1 MGRKEKQ
8 ALLNQAEDAVEHAD
22 YVEGSS
28 KDYGGSGS
36 ESGDEPQEATE
47 LSGEEDSEEYA
58 SEGEGDQGLKTV
70 QPLSGEA
77 LAKFEKAQQ
86 KAGII
91 YISRIPPG
99 MRPAKVKHLMSNY
112 GKVGRVFLQ
121 QEDPKRAYLRKKHTA
136 TKKVHYT
143 EGWVEF
149 ESKHVARSVA
159 EMLNAQPIGGKKG
172 TRWRDDIW
180 TMKYLPKFKW
190 NMLTEQ
196 VAQEAAAH
204 TARLRVELSQ
214 SKAEQR
220 DYLRNVELARVL
232 EKRAQRKRKSE
243 SNEAETTR
251 TTSKVI
257 EDHVPPKIKKA
268 RIQGANPDVRRT
280 SGETLN
286 NVLSSVRGPERVVS
300 HSPQPPRMSSWPPP
314 GYVPPGS
321 APGSRSPTD
330 ANVPMKYPPGPDY
343 YPNDGWG
350 SRDREFERDRDGWGR
365 DRDLHEYE
373 RRRPDWEN
381 RRAQGRTRSRS
392 PSGEDGRLKRRRSV
406 SPSNDRDRYDPR
418 PRFDEHGTSPG
429 RGRGPLDPY
438 SVDIPVSFRAFCEW
452 YRYHNPEAAQ
462 EEEKVKREASEAG
475 KELDKAADP
484 MRAHFDAYKRKML
497 LKQNNMLFNAHK
509 SQVWFIER
517 YDPATEHVTLRD
529 RIKAEGRKGRTAR
542 FVQELEEGKYD
553 PVMED
558 PTTATTED
566 KPEGSPRAEGRAE
579 STNELDFDIEN
590 DDEGNSKP
598 TAEVTENGKAKEGP
612 QGGRDVECSMET
624 EGNQVMIRTLPP
636 DIGRVKLEQALNT
649 IPGFVY
655 VTFGEPTFK
664 KNFYRAAWIRFADDA
679 DMDQVMNSLSELK
692 IDNFKL
698 HTTRIVRPF
707 TGRARITPSAAC
719 HPQRLTKD
727 LARAKQLAHIYE
739 EESRVLN
746 RVQDVSETANGET
759 DDESSLGS
767 GCEHVE
773 RRFEKLVAELE
784 EKEGG
789 SDGPNFA
796 AKSLGV
802 QLDLYLAYL
811 RTAFNCCYY
820 CAARAD
826 FPEELQRRCLKHTR
840 PNVIVPASDP
850 LSDERWLEW
859 LDHKIAVLAE
869 PDKVDPAEY
878 GAKNYDDELS
888 RCVEEHI
895 KQEEEGKFRC
905 KTCTKLFK
913 ATSFVEKHIA
923 NKHPELTQELDTIP
937 FFNNFALDPHHIQ
950 IPKLPPGPDPRAPP
964 LPRMTYPMGDPRH
977 MYPMGGPPP
986 YGYRPPS
993 PPGYRGYP
1001 PPFDPYYAGYGPP
1014 QAYGRPRSPMRGGG
1028 PRLSDRVGEYAPPD
1042 PMLAGL
1048 PPRPVPA
1055 QGLDM
1060 PAGPPGRPLP
1070 PPDARED
1077 PRASAG
1083 RKSYHDMDGVAEGD
1097 VELMY

>member
-1 MGRKEKQ
+1 
-8 ALLNQAEDAVEHAD
+8 
-22 YVEGSS
+22 
-28 KDYGGSGS
+28 
-36 ESGDEPQEATE
+36 
-47 LSGEEDSEEYA
+47 
-58 SEGEGDQGLKTV
+58 
-70 QPLSGEA
+70 
-77 LAKFEKAQQ
+77 
-86 KAGII
+86 
-91 YISRIPPG
+91 
-99 MRPAKVKHLMSNY
+99 
-112 GKVGRVFLQ
+112 
-121 QEDPKRAYLRKKHTA
+121 
-136 TKKVHYT
+136 
-143 EGWVEF
+143 
-149 ESKHVARSVA
+149 
-159 EMLNAQPIGGKKG
+159 
-172 TRWRDDIW
+172 
-180 TMKYLPKFKW
+180 
-190 NMLTEQ
+190 
-196 VAQEAAAH
+196 
-204 TARLRVELSQ
+204 
-214 SKAEQR
+214 
-220 DYLRNVELARVL
+220 
-232 EKRAQRKRKSE
+232 
-243 SNEAETTR
+243 
-251 TTSKVI
+251 
-257 EDHVPPKIKKA
+257 
-268 RIQGANPDVRRT
+268 
-280 SGETLN
+280 
-286 NVLSSVRGPERVVS
+286 
-300 HSPQPPRMSSWPPP
+300 MSSWPPP
-314 GYVPPGS
+314 GYVPPSS
-321 APGSRSPTD
+321 APGSRSPAD
-330 ANVPMKYPPGPDY
+330 ANGPMKYPPGPEH

-350 SRDREFERDRDGWGR
+350 SRDRELDRERDGWGR
-365 DRDLHEYE
+365 DREWNDYD
-373 RRRPDWEN
+373 RRRPDWEP
-381 RRAQGRTRSRS
+381 RRGQGRTRSRS
-392 PSGEDGRLKRRRSV
+392 PGGEDGRLKRRRSV
-406 SPSNDRDRYDPR
+406 SPLNDRERYDPR
-418 PRFDEHGTSPG
+418 PRFDEHGHHGDHPRRHRSPG

-452 YRYHNPEAAQ
+452 YRYHHPEAAQ

-475 KELDKAADP
+475 KELDKASDP
-484 MRAHFDAYKRKML
+484 IRAQFDAYKRKML

-509 SQVWFIER
+509 NQVWFVER
-517 YDPATEHVTLRD
+517 YDPAAEHVALRD

-553 PVMED
+553 PVVED
-558 PTTATTED
+558 PATVTAED
-566 KPEGSPRAEGRAE
+566 KPAGSPRAEGGVDA
-579 STNELDFDIEN
+579 TNDNEMDFDN
-590 DDEGNSKP
+590 DNEEEGNSKP
-598 TAEVTENGKAKEGP
+598 TAETTENGKAKEGP

-746 RVQDVSETANGET
+746 RVQDVSETANGEPE
-759 DDESSLGS
+759 DESSLGS

-796 AKSLGV
+796 AKSLGI

-964 LPRMTYPMGDPRH
+964 PPRMPYPMGDPRHIELSRCVEDHIKQEEEGKFRCKTCTKLFKATSFVEKHIANKHPELTGELETIPFFNNFALDPHHIQIPKLPPGPDPRAPPPPRMNYPMGDPRH

-1001 PPFDPYYAGYGPP
+1001 PPFDPYYAGYAGPP
-1014 QAYGRPRSPMRGGG
+1014 QPYGRPRSPMRGGG
-1028 PRLSDRVGEYAPPD
+1028 ARLSDRLGEYAPPD
-1042 PMLAGL
+1042 HMLAGL
-1048 PPRPVPA
+1048 PPRPAPP
-1055 QGLDM
+1055 QGLNL
-1060 PAGPPGRPLP
+1060 PVGPPGRPLP

>member
-1 MGRKEKQ
+1 MDQRTKPA
-8 ALLNQAEDAVEHAD
+8 ALNREESADVD

-28 KDYGGSGS
+28 KDHD
-36 ESGDEPQEATE
+36 ESGASSEDNDYQEESEASDEEG
-47 LSGEEDSEEYA
+47 LEEHAYEE
-58 SEGEGDQGLKTV
+58 EVGKGLDKTV
-70 QPLSGEA
+70 RPLSGES
-77 LAKFEKAQQ
+77 LAEFEKAQQ

-149 ESKHVARSVA
+149 ESKHVARHSM
-159 EMLNAQPIGGKKG
+159 E
-172 TRWRDDIW
+172 DDIW

-214 SKAEQR
+214 SKTEQR

-232 EKRAQRKRKSE
+232 EKRAQRKRKTDSD
-243 SNEAETTR
+243 EAGRVT
-251 TTSKVI
+251 TTSKTT
-257 EDHVPPKIKKA
+257 EDRGPPKTKKPRA
-268 RIQGANPDVRRT
+268 SQSTAANHKNS

-286 NVLSSVRGPERVVS
+286 TWSVRKRLGDWGPERVVS
-300 HSPQPPRMSSWPPP
+300 PIHHNHDGESKQSLSASKRQILVLNHVILASPRLCSPQLCPWVSL
-314 GYVPPGS
+314 
-321 APGSRSPTD
+321 AHD
-330 ANVPMKYPPGPDY
+330 ANGPMKYPPGPDY

-350 SRDREFERDRDGWGR
+350 SRDREYDRERTAGAAIENGTSMTDA
-365 DRDLHEYE
+365 DLTGNIVVPKAVVAAVVPVEK
-373 RRRPDWEN
+373 
-381 RRAQGRTRSRS
+381 T
-392 PSGEDGRLKRRRSV
+392 RRRSV
-406 SPSNDRDRYDPR
+406 SPTNERERYDPR
-418 PRFDEHGTSPG
+418 PRFDEHGTLSRRASTPPQVPN
-429 RGRGPLDPY
+429 RGRGPMDPY

-452 YRYHNPEAAQ
+452 YRYHHPEAAQ

-475 KELDKAADP
+475 KELDKASDP

-517 YDPATEHVTLRD
+517 YDPQRNMVPCVTESR
-529 RIKAEGRKGRTAR
+529 RGPKGRTAR

-553 PVMED
+553 PVVED
-558 PTTATTED
+558 PTTVTTEP
-566 KPEGSPRAEGRAE
+566 KPASSPRAEGVD
-579 STNELDFDIEN
+579 TNDNELDFDHDN
-590 DDEGNSKP
+590 DDEGNPKP
-598 TAEVTENGKAKEGP
+598 ATEATENGKVKEGP

-649 IPGFVY
+649 ISGFV
-655 VTFGEPTFK
+655 
-664 KNFYRAAWIRFADDA
+664 FADDA

-739 EESRVLN
+739 EESRALN
-746 RVQDVSETANGET
+746 RVQDVSETANGEAE
-759 DDESSLGS
+759 DESSLGS

-773 RRFEKLVAELE
+773 RRFEKLVAEME

-796 AKSLGV
+796 AKSLSI

-840 PNVIVPASDP
+840 PNVIVPASEP

-869 PDKVDPAEY
+869 PEKVDPAEY

-888 RCVEEHI
+888 VALR
-895 KQEEEGKFRC
+895 
-905 KTCTKLFK
+905 T
-913 ATSFVEKHIA
+913 TSFVEKHIA
-923 NKHPELTQELDTIP
+923 NKHPELTQELETIP
-937 FFNNFALDPHHIQ
+937 FFNNFALDSSHPDSQTPSWTRPKSATSAPYALPNGRSTPHV
-950 IPKLPPGPDPRAPP
+950 
-964 LPRMTYPMGDPRH
+964 
-977 MYPMGGPPP
+977 PMGGPPP

-1001 PPFDPYYAGYGPP
+1001 PPFDPYYAAYGPP
-1014 QAYGRPRSPMRGGG
+1014 QPYARPRSPMRGNG
-1028 PRLSDRVGEYAPPD
+1028 PRLGERLGDYAPPD
-1042 PMLAGL
+1042 HMLAGL
-1048 PPRPVPA
+1048 PPRPPTT
-1055 QGLDM
+1055 GLDM
-1060 PAGPPGRPLP
+1060 PSGTAARPMP

>member
-1 MGRKEKQ
+1 
-8 ALLNQAEDAVEHAD
+8 
-22 YVEGSS
+22 
-28 KDYGGSGS
+28 
-36 ESGDEPQEATE
+36 
-47 LSGEEDSEEYA
+47 
-58 SEGEGDQGLKTV
+58 
-70 QPLSGEA
+70 
-77 LAKFEKAQQ
+77 
-86 KAGII
+86 
-91 YISRIPPG
+91 
-99 MRPAKVKHLMSNY
+99 
-112 GKVGRVFLQ
+112 
-121 QEDPKRAYLRKKHTA
+121 
-136 TKKVHYT
+136 
-143 EGWVEF
+143 
-149 ESKHVARSVA
+149 
-159 EMLNAQPIGGKKG
+159 
-172 TRWRDDIW
+172 
-180 TMKYLPKFKW
+180 
-190 NMLTEQ
+190 
-196 VAQEAAAH
+196 
-204 TARLRVELSQ
+204 
-214 SKAEQR
+214 
-220 DYLRNVELARVL
+220 
-232 EKRAQRKRKSE
+232 
-243 SNEAETTR
+243 
-251 TTSKVI
+251 
-257 EDHVPPKIKKA
+257 
-268 RIQGANPDVRRT
+268 
-280 SGETLN
+280 
-286 NVLSSVRGPERVVS
+286 
-300 HSPQPPRMSSWPPP
+300 MSSWPPP
-314 GYVPPGS
+314 GYVPPSS

-330 ANVPMKYPPGPDY
+330 ANGPMKYPPGSDY
-343 YPNDGWG
+343 YPNDGWA
-350 SRDREFERDRDGWGR
+350 RDREFDRDRDGWGR
-365 DRDLHEYE
+365 DRDWNDYD
-373 RRRPDWEN
+373 RRRPDWEY
-381 RRAQGRTRSRS
+381 RRGPGRTRSRS
-392 PSGEDGRLKRRRSV
+392 PSGEDGRLKRRRST

-418 PRFDEHGTSPG
+418 PRFEEHGYHGDHPRRHRSPG

-452 YRYHNPEAAQ
+452 YRYHHPEVAQ
-462 EEEKVKREASEAG
+462 EEEKAKREASEAG
-475 KELDKAADP
+475 KELDKASDP

-497 LKQNNMLFNAHK
+497 LKQASNNMLFNAHK
-509 SQVWFIER
+509 NQVWFIER
-517 YDPATEHVTLRD
+517 YDPASEYVTLRD

-553 PVMED
+553 PVVED
-558 PTTATTED
+558 PTTVTTED
-566 KPEGSPRAEGRAE
+566 KPPGSPRAEGVD
-579 STNELDFDIEN
+579 STHDNELDFDN
-590 DDEGNSKP
+590 GDDEEGNSKP
-598 TAEVTENGKAKEGP
+598 TADAIENGKAKEGP

-739 EESRVLN
+739 EESRALN
-746 RVQDVSETANGET
+746 RVQDVSESASGEAE
-759 DDESSLGS
+759 DESSLGS

-796 AKSLGV
+796 AKSLGI

-950 IPKLPPGPDPRAPP
+950 IPKLPPGPDPRVPP
-964 LPRMTYPMGDPRH
+964 PPRMSYPMGDPRH
-977 MYPMGGPPP
+977 MYPMGVPPP

-1001 PPFDPYYAGYGPP
+1001 PPFDPYYAAYGPP
-1014 QAYGRPRSPMRGGG
+1014 QPYGRPRSPMRNG
-1028 PRLSDRVGEYAPPD
+1028 PRLSDRLGEYAPPGH
-1042 PMLAGL
+1042 MLAGL
-1048 PPRPVPA
+1048 PPRPPVPGGDA
-1055 QGLDM
+1055 
-1060 PAGPPGRPLP
+1060 PAVPPGRPLP

-1077 PRASAG
+1077 PRASGG

>member
-1 MGRKEKQ
+1 MDQRTKPA
-8 ALLNQAEDAVEHAD
+8 ALNREESADAD

-28 KDYGGSGS
+28 KDHD
-36 ESGDEPQEATE
+36 ESGASSEDNDYQEESEASDEEG
-47 LSGEEDSEEYA
+47 LEEHAYEE
-58 SEGEGDQGLKTV
+58 EVGKGLDKTV
-70 QPLSGEA
+70 RPLSGES
-77 LAKFEKAQQ
+77 LAEFEKAQQ

-214 SKAEQR
+214 SKTEQR

-232 EKRAQRKRKSE
+232 EKRAQRKRKTDSD
-243 SNEAETTR
+243 EAGRVTTISK
-251 TTSKVI
+251 TT
-257 EDHVPPKIKKA
+257 EDRGPPKTKKPRA
-268 RIQGANPDVRRT
+268 SQITAANHKNS

-286 NVLSSVRGPERVVS
+286 TWSVRKRLGDWGPERIVS
-300 HSPQPPRMSSWPPP
+300 PIHHNHDGESKQSLS
-314 GYVPPGS
+314 S

-330 ANVPMKYPPGPDY
+330 ANGPMKYPPGLDY

-350 SRDREFERDRDGWGR
+350 SRDREYDRERDGWGR
-365 DRDLHEYE
+365 DREWNEHD
-373 RRRPDWEN
+373 RRRPDWEY
-381 RRAQGRTRSRS
+381 RRTQGRGRSRS
-392 PSGEDGRLKRRRSV
+392 PGGEDGRLKRRRSV
-406 SPSNDRDRYDPR
+406 SPTNERERYDPR
-418 PRFDEHGTSPG
+418 PRFDEHGTSPN
-429 RGRGPLDPY
+429 RGRGPMDPY

-452 YRYHNPEAAQ
+452 YRYHHPEAAQ

-475 KELDKAADP
+475 KELDKASDP

-517 YDPATEHVTLRD
+517 YDPATEYGALRD

-553 PVMED
+553 PVVED
-558 PTTATTED
+558 PTTVTTEP
-566 KPEGSPRAEGRAE
+566 KPASSPRAEGVD
-579 STNELDFDIEN
+579 TNDNELDFDHDN
-590 DDEGNSKP
+590 DDEGNPKP
-598 TAEVTENGKAKEGP
+598 ATEATENGKVKEGP

-649 IPGFVY
+649 ISGFVY

-739 EESRVLN
+739 EESRALN
-746 RVQDVSETANGET
+746 RVQDVSETANGEAE
-759 DDESSLGS
+759 DESSLGS

-796 AKSLGV
+796 AKSLSI

-840 PNVIVPASDP
+840 PNVIVPASEP

-869 PDKVDPAEY
+869 PEKVDPAEY

-888 RCVEEHI
+888 RCVEEYI

-923 NKHPELTQELDTIP
+923 NKHPELTQELETIP

-964 LPRMTYPMGDPRH
+964 PPRMPYPMGDPRH

-1001 PPFDPYYAGYGPP
+1001 PPFDPYYAAYGPP
-1014 QAYGRPRSPMRGGG
+1014 QPYARPRSPMRGNG
-1028 PRLSDRVGEYAPPD
+1028 PRLGERLGDYAPPD
-1042 PMLAGL
+1042 HMLAGL
-1048 PPRPVPA
+1048 PPRPPTT
-1055 QGLDM
+1055 GLDM
-1060 PAGPPGRPLP
+1060 PSGTAARPMP

>member
-1 MGRKEKQ
+1 MGRKDKLA
-8 ALLNQAEDAVEHAD
+8 ALERVMESAD
-22 YVEGSS
+22 EIGYVEGSS
-28 KDYGGSGS
+28 RDHNTS
-36 ESGDEPQEATE
+36 EALNEDKRCQDETEASDE
-47 LSGEEDSEEYA
+47 ESPEEYVSEEEDQEHSGKIVE
-58 SEGEGDQGLKTV
+58 
-70 QPLSGEA
+70 PLSGET
-77 LAKFEKAQQ
+77 LVEFEKAQK

-91 YISRIPPG
+91 YISRIPP
-99 MRPAKVKHLMSNY
+99 
-112 GKVGRVFLQ
+112 GRVFLQ

-172 TRWRDDIW
+172 SRWRDDIW

-232 EKRAQRKRKSE
+232 EKRKRKTDSDE
-243 SNEAETTR
+243 VGTVT
-251 TTSKVI
+251 TTSKVT
-257 EDHVPPKIKKA
+257 EDRTPPKAKKA
-268 RIQGANPDVRRT
+268 RN
-280 SGETLN
+280 
-286 NVLSSVRGPERVVS
+286 
-300 HSPQPPRMSSWPPP
+300 
-314 GYVPPGS
+314 YF
-321 APGSRSPTD
+321 
-330 ANVPMKYPPGPDY
+330 
-343 YPNDGWG
+343 PNDGWG
-350 SRDREFERDRDGWGR
+350 SRDREYDRERDGWGR
-365 DRDLHEYE
+365 DREWNDQE
-373 RRRPDWEN
+373 RRRPDWEY
-381 RRAQGRTRSRS
+381 RRGQGRGRSRS
-392 PSGEDGRLKRRRSV
+392 PGGDDDMTLAHALTNMVITESIHAAT
-406 SPSNDRDRYDPR
+406 DP
-418 PRFDEHGTSPG
+418 PT
-429 RGRGPLDPY
+429 
-438 SVDIPVSFRAFCEW
+438 
-452 YRYHNPEAAQ
+452 EAVALWIRTAWTFPCHS
-462 EEEKVKREASEAG
+462 EEEKVKREANEAG
-475 KELDKAADP
+475 KELDKASDP
-484 MRAHFDAYKRKML
+484 MRTHFDAYKRKML

-517 YDPATEHVTLRD
+517 YDPASEYVALRD
-529 RIKAEGRKGRTAR
+529 RIKVEGRKGRTAR

-553 PVMED
+553 PVVED
-558 PTTATTED
+558 PTTVTTEP
-566 KPEGSPRAEGRAE
+566 KPAGSPRAEGGD
-579 STNELDFDIEN
+579 TNDNELDFDHDN

-598 TAEVTENGKAKEGP
+598 AAEATENGKAKEGP

-649 IPGFVY
+649 ISGFV
-655 VTFGEPTFK
+655 
-664 KNFYRAAWIRFADDA
+664 FADDA

-739 EESRVLN
+739 EESRALN
-746 RVQDVSETANGET
+746 RVQDVSETANGEAE
-759 DDESSLGS
+759 DESSLGS

-796 AKSLGV
+796 SKSLSI

-840 PNVIVPASDP
+840 PNVIVPPSEP

-869 PDKVDPAEY
+869 PDRVDPAEY

-923 NKHPELTQELDTIP
+923 NKHPELTQELETIP

-964 LPRMTYPMGDPRH
+964 PPRMPYPMGDPRH

-1014 QAYGRPRSPMRGGG
+1014 QPYGRPRSPMRGNG
-1028 PRLSDRVGEYAPPD
+1028 PRLGERLGDYAPPD
-1042 PMLAGL
+1042 HMLAGL
-1048 PPRPVPA
+1048 PPRPPTT
-1055 QGLDM
+1055 GLDI
-1060 PAGPPGRPLP
+1060 PAGPPGRPMP
-1070 PPDARED
+1070 PPDVRED

>member
-1 MGRKEKQ
+1 
-8 ALLNQAEDAVEHAD
+8 EHAD

-28 KDYGGSGS
+28 KDYDDSGS
-36 ESGDEPQEATE
+36 ESGDESQEAIE

-58 SEGEGDQGLKTV
+58 SENEGDHGLEKTV
-70 QPLSGEA
+70 RPLSGEA

-268 RIQGANPDVRRT
+268 RIQSANPE
-280 SGETLN
+280 SE
-286 NVLSSVRGPERVVS
+286 
-300 HSPQPPRMSSWPPP
+300 W
-314 GYVPPGS
+314 
-321 APGSRSPTD
+321 
-330 ANVPMKYPPGPDY
+330 
-343 YPNDGWG
+343 DG
-350 SRDREFERDRDGWGR
+350 
-365 DRDLHEYE
+365 L
-373 RRRPDWEN
+373 
-381 RRAQGRTRSRS
+381 
-392 PSGEDGRLKRRRSV
+392 
-406 SPSNDRDRYDPR
+406 
-418 PRFDEHGTSPG
+418 
-429 RGRGPLDPY
+429 
-438 SVDIPVSFRAFCEW
+438 VDIPVSFRAFCEW

-484 MRAHFDAYKRKML
+484 MRAYFDAYKRKML

-598 TAEVTENGKAKEGP
+598 TADVTENGKAKEGP

-850 LSDERWLEW
+850 LSEFGTLDERWLEW

-1048 PPRPVPA
+1048 PPRPAPA